1 MKYPDEMAN
10 TMNTKN
16 KNHDATRPLRVGIVG
31 CGWVA
36 GSQIER
42 GFSQLRDRFTVAAC
56 CDADHARA
64 EDFALRHGIEVVSED
79 FAALLAED
87 LDVISIC
94 TPPSLHHSMVLGAL
108 AAGKH
113 VICEKPFT
121 SSLRL
126 MDQVIA
132 AEAASDRRIMPIFQY
147 RFDDGIAKVRSLI
160 ASGLCGKAYLSSVE
174 TAWLR
179 GADYYDVPWR
189 GKFATELGGVL
200 LTQSIHIHDL
210 FLWLMGP
217 AAQINGFK
225 TTRVNPIEVEDC
237 AVASVQMA
245 DGSLATLSATLGSA
259 LPVTRIRLCFENLV
273 IERQCFGTEAKNP
286 GAEPWTITA
295 RTPDLQA
302 HAERI
307 MSEAHLGPR
316 DFAGQFADFATA
328 LAEDRAFAVTLQDA
342 RRSLELISAVF
353 HAAETGQT
361 VQLPITADHVRYDGW
376 APSHE

>member
-1 MKYPDEMAN
+1 MMSHQNNVAAKP
-10 TMNTKN
+10 
-16 KNHDATRPLRVGIVG
+16 PLRVGIVG

-42 GFSQLRDRFTVAAC
+42 GFARLADQFTVIAC
-56 CDADHARA
+56 CDVDAARA
-64 EDFALRHGIEVVSED
+64 QGFADRHGISTVPQD
-79 FAALLAED
+79 FAALLALD

-94 TPPSLHHSMVLGAL
+94 TPPSLHHAMVLDGL

-121 SSLRL
+121 SALQL
-126 MDQVIA
+126 MDEVIA
-132 AEAASDRRIMPIFQY
+132 AEAASHRRVMPIFQY
-147 RFDDGIAKVRSLI
+147 RFADGIAKVRYLI
-160 ASGLCGKAYLSSVE
+160 ASGLCGKAYMSSIE

-217 AAQINGFK
+217 AAAVNGFK

-237 AVASVQMA
+237 AVASLQMA
-245 DGSLATLSATLGSA
+245 DGSLASLSATLGSVV
-259 LPVTRIRLCFENLV
+259 PMTRIRLCFENLV
-273 IERQCFGTEAKNP
+273 IERQCSGSDAPKP
-286 GAEPWTITA
+286 GADPWSVVA
-295 RTPDLQA
+295 RNPAIQA
-302 HAERI
+302 EADRI
-307 MSEAHLGPR
+307 MAEAPLGPA
-316 DFAGQFADFATA
+316 DFAGQFADFAQA
-328 LAEDRAFAVTLQDA
+328 LAEGRAFAVTLEDA
-342 RRSLELISAVF
+342 RRSLELVTAIF

-361 VQLPITADHVRYDGW
+361 VTLPVNAEHSRYAGWLPDH
-376 APSHE
+376 A